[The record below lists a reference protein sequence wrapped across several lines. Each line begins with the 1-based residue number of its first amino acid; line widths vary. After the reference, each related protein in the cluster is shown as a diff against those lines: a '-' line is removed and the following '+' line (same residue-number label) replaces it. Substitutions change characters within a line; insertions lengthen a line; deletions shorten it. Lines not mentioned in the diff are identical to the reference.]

1 MTRIAN
7 KSAAPSATLERIASI
22 VGPNA
27 IITDPREQ
35 EGHVI
40 DWRKL
45 YRGATPAVVRPAS
58 AAEVAAVVGVCAET
72 RTAIVPQGGNTGMCG
87 AAVPH
92 PGGAEIV
99 LSLARMNRVIEVD
112 ALNNTI
118 SVEAGCVL
126 ANIQQAARE
135 VGRLFPL
142 SLGAEGS
149 CQIGGNLSTNAGGV
163 NVLRYGNTRDLV
175 LGLQVALPDGR
186 LWDGMRGLRK
196 DNTGYDLKQL
206 FVGAEG
212 SLGII
217 TAAVLKLFPLP
228 RSRATA
234 WTAVKD
240 PHAAL
245 ELLALVRSHCGE
257 RVTAFELISR
267 NCLDLVLRHIPGT
280 RDPLSERHE
289 WYVLTEIG
297 DAQPGDAARG
307 DLERALAAAIERGL
321 SADAAIAA
329 SESQSQALWRLRET
343 IPEAARDEPG
353 MLYRH
358 DISVAVSQVP
368 SFITEA
374 GDALRGR
381 FPAANLICFGHLGDG
396 NLHYNAFIP
405 GRQRDD
411 PGARDAG
418 DVTQTVYDVVRR
430 FHGSF
435 SAEHGIGQSKLHE
448 MARYK
453 SPLELEMMHRLKAT
467 FDPLGIM
474 NPGKVLPRKAGIR
487 DEG

>member
-1 MTRIAN
+1 MAKPATRAAPAPAVLDRIA
-7 KSAAPSATLERIASI
+7 RI
-22 VGPNA
+22 VGPQG

-35 EGHVI
+35 EAYVV
-40 DWRKL
+40 DWRGL

-58 AAEVAAVVGVCAET
+58 AAEVASVVKVCAET
-72 RTAIVPQGGNTGMCG
+72 RTAIVPQGGNTGMSG
-87 AAVPH
+87 ASVPH
-92 PGGAEIV
+92 AGSGEIV
-99 LSLARMNRVIEVD
+99 LALGRMNRVLEVD
-112 ALNNTI
+112 ALDNTM

-135 VGRLFPL
+135 AGRLFPL

-175 LGLQVALPDGR
+175 LGLQVVLPDGR

-196 DNTGYDLKQL
+196 DNTGYDLKHV
-206 FVGAEG
+206 FIGAEG

-234 WTAVKD
+234 WTAVTG
-240 PHAAL
+240 PEAAL
-245 ELLALVRSHCGE
+245 ELLALVREHCGD

-267 NCLDLVLRHIPGT
+267 QCVELVLRHIPGT
-280 RDPLSERHE
+280 RDPLAASHD

-297 DAQPGDAARG
+297 DARPGDAARA
-307 DLERALAAAIERGL
+307 DLEQALAAALERGL
-321 SADAAIAA
+321 SVDAAIAA
-329 SESQSQALWRLRET
+329 SEAQAQALWRLRET
-343 IPEAARDEPG
+343 IPEAARGEPG

-368 SFITEA
+368 QFIKEGRA
-374 GDALRGR
+374 ALAAR
-381 FPAANLICFGHLGDG
+381 FPDANLICFGHLGDG
-396 NLHYNAFIP
+396 NLHYNAFMP
-405 GRQRDD
+405 GRRRED
-411 PGARDAG
+411 PAARDAG
-418 DVTQTVYDVVRR
+418 DVTQVVYDVVRR

-435 SAEHGIGQSKLHE
+435 SAEHGIGQSKLVE
-448 MARYK
+448 MGRYK
-453 SPLELEMMHRLKAT
+453 SPLELELMRGLKAA

-474 NPGKVLPRKAGIR
+474 NPGKVLPRI
-487 DEG
+487 DD

>member
-1 MTRIAN
+1 MARTAGKPSSPQPPVSDLRDRIA
-7 KSAAPSATLERIASI
+7 AV
-22 VGPNA
+22 VGPNG

-35 EGHVI
+35 EGYVV

-45 YRGATPAVVRPAS
+45 YRGATPAVVRPGS
-58 AAEVAAVVGVCAET
+58 TAEVAAVVGICAET
-72 RTAIVPQGGNTGMCG
+72 RTSIVPQGGNTGMCG
-87 AAVPH
+87 AAVPRA
-92 PGGAEIV
+92 GGAEIV
-99 LSLARMNRVIEVD
+99 LSLGRMSRVLEMD

-118 SVEAGCVL
+118 SVEAGCIL

-135 VGRLFPL
+135 AGRLFPL

-175 LGLQVALPDGR
+175 LGLQVVLPDGR
-186 LWDGMRGLRK
+186 IWDGMRALRK
-196 DNTGYDLKQL
+196 DNTGYDMKQL

-234 WTAVKD
+234 WTAVAG
-240 PHAAL
+240 PEAAL
-245 ELLALVRSHCGE
+245 ELLALVREHCGD
-257 RVTAFELISR
+257 RVTAFELVSR
-267 NCLDLVLRHIPGT
+267 KCLEMVLRHIPGT
-280 RDPLSERHE
+280 RDPLAAPHE

-297 DAQPGDAARG
+297 DAQPGEAARG
-307 DLERALAAAIERGL
+307 DLERALAAAVERGL
-321 SADAAIAA
+321 STDAAIAT
-329 SESQSQALWRLRET
+329 SESQAQALWRLRET

-358 DISVAVSQVP
+358 DISIAVSQVP
-368 SFITEA
+368 AFIREA
-374 GDALRGR
+374 GAALVAR
-381 FPAANLICFGHLGDG
+381 FPGANVICFGHLGDG
-396 NLHYNAFIP
+396 NLHYNAFVA
-405 GRQRDD
+405 GRLRDD

-418 DVTQTVYDVVRR
+418 DVTQTVYDIVRR

-435 SAEHGIGQSKLHE
+435 SAEHGVGQSKLVE
-448 MARYK
+448 MTRYK
-453 SPLELEMMHRLKAT
+453 SALELELMRRLKAT

-474 NPGKVLPRKAGIR
+474 NPGKVLPRIN
-487 DEG
+487 D